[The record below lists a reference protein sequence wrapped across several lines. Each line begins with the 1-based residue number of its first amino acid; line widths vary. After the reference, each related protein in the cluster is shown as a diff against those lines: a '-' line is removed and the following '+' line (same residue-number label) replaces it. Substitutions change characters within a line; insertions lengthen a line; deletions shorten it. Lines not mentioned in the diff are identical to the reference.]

1 MSRALCSSLIAVLA
15 LHTGIA
21 QGADWSQF
29 RGSQRD
35 GTSAEIGLVGTW
47 GEEGPPELW
56 RRDIGAGYSG
66 IVVVGERLYTMD
78 ADDQNEFLVALDAD
92 SGDELWR
99 RPVGALFE
107 NDYGNGPR
115 STPTHAEGTLYV
127 MSSLGHFSARSV
139 ATGEKLWEHDIQ
151 EEFESPLPNWA
162 FSTC

>member
-56 RRDIGAGYSG
+56 RRAIGAGYSG
-66 IVVVGERLYTMD
+66 IVVIGERLYTMD
-78 ADDQNEFLVALDAD
+78 ADATNPGRPGRFDGGGKPRKIGFPRHPIP
-92 SGDELWR
+92 SG
-99 RPVGALFE
+99 A
-107 NDYGNGPR
+107 
-115 STPTHAEGTLYV
+115 H
-127 MSSLGHFSARSV
+127 
-139 ATGEKLWEHDIQ
+139 
-151 EEFESPLPNWA
+151 PLNRN
-162 FSTC
+162 FRFR